1 MAQTL
6 PTSITKRISITE
18 MTTMIQMRKLSMNR
32 ESVSS
37 CKDATRRMKTTSLMT
52 RRRSRDAREKSLE
65 TKMRRKKRR
74 TIRKWR
80 G

>member
-1 MAQTL
+1 
-6 PTSITKRISITE
+6 
-18 MTTMIQMRKLSMNR
+18 MNR